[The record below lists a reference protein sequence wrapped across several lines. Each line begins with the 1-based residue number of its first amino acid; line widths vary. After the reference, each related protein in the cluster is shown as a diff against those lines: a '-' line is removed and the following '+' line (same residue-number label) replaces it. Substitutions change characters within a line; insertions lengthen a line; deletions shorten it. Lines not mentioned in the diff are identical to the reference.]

1 MQYRSPIRL
10 RWLSFGVVLTGL
22 TSWLAAGPLPAGA
35 VQEKQTDDKAEL
47 AEFLDDA
54 RHYVIRT
61 TNPDVTL
68 KLHDPPI
75 QNFTNPER
83 NQELGS
89 VFVWLNEGRPAVLGQ
104 FFRFNNRG
112 ERPKKHALHST
123 TSGPLEATYRE
134 RVAWTPEV
142 AGVEWKPYPGIP
154 TVAATRTERLLQMRE
169 IARAFQVKLFDPRG
183 EASDLR
189 LAAHPLFDYSAP
201 RVGVTDGALFSFM
214 IATDPEAILMVEAF
228 DEQGKSGYRYAFAR
242 FHFWKLSAK
251 LGDSTAW
258 EVEYDPSQSGN
269 TFANPRTMKKIYNSF
284 HVNF

>member
-1 MQYRSPIRL
+1 MTYL
-10 RWLSFGVVLTGL
+10 G
-22 TSWLAAGPLPAGA
+22 SWPAAGTVSARA
-35 VQEKQTDDKAEL
+35 AQEKQPDEKAEL

-61 TNPDVTL
+61 AKPGATF
-68 KLHDPPI
+68 KLHEPPI

-104 FFRFNNRG
+104 FFRFNVRG

-123 TSGPLEATYRE
+123 MSEPLEATYRD
-134 RVAWTPEV
+134 RVAWTPDQ
-142 AGVEWKPYPGIP
+142 AGVEWVPFPGAP
-154 TVAATRTERLLQMRE
+154 AVAATRTERLLQMRQ
-169 IARAFQVKLFDPRG
+169 IARAFQVKLFEPRG

-189 LAAHPLFDYSAP
+189 LAARPLFDYSAP

-228 DEQGKSGYRYAFAR
+228 NEQGKSGYRYAFAR

-251 LGDSTAW
+251 LGDRTAW

-269 TFANPRTMKKIYNSF
+269 NFGDPRTMKKVYNSF
-284 HVNF
+284 HVRFPQ